1 MKTIKGFENEDI
13 QVSDF
18 GEWVGQ
24 NYVDYKFEY
33 ENNNKI
39 IKSLYEERQQQKEII
54 QTYETLLKTNIE
66 ENKQLKDKI
75 NKVVEFINDIND
87 WEICSKYDCIYK
99 DDILEILKK
108 LNINKGE

>member
-1 MKTIKGFENEDI
+1 MNREQIN
-13 QVSDF
+13 
-18 GEWVGQ
+18 
-24 NYVDYKFEY
+24 NYIREY
-33 ENNNKI
+33 E
-39 IKSLYEERQQQKEII
+39 
-54 QTYETLLKTNIE
+54 
-66 ENKQLKDKI
+66 LKDKI